1 MDGNFGERYLRVSGN
16 QDDFELPGSDDIE
29 IRAEVVKRERA
40 GTVSVAEPKGKK
52 RKT

>member
-1 MDGNFGERYLRVSGN
+1 MPFGSATDTEY

-29 IRAEVVKRERA
+29 IRAEVAKRERA